1 MGSINYNNY
10 PVSAPF
16 PLKGAGERKK
26 NQNMKINL
34 NISIASAFLFL
45 FQFSFAQKKQEN
57 MGTEEVNVVKEYK
70 PTISDAF
77 KVKEIPVLNDAD
89 NAKKEMIKYS
99 ILPFPVATT
108 FSPAKGKAETVE
120 KEEKE
125 HLFKNYAT
133 FGGGNY
139 GTLNTALY
147 LNHDL
152 NKTDYLGAILRH
164 HSSQGGIKNLELSDK
179 FFDTGIDL
187 KYGSNKK
194 DLSWNIDLGY
204 QNQIFNWYG
213 LPDNFGIFLRPE
225 YRASLVNQIDSQ
237 QSYNTVYLGSKIA
250 INESV
255 FKEISLKF
263 THFSDAYSSSENRF
277 YAKPSFEFDL
287 IDKLIKTD
295 VSFDYLG
302 GSFQKEYFNTNSISY
317 GFANLGLAPSF
328 ALNKNDWT
336 IQIGTGLFYS
346 LDIENKKNK
355 FFIYPQIN
363 ASYKVVGDLM
373 LFYAGANGNL
383 EQNTYSDFVSE
394 NPFLSPTLNIMP
406 TDTRFDIFAGLKGK
420 LTTNVNYTIRTS
432 YLNERNKALFKSN
445 DYSENGTNESYAFGN
460 SMHVV
465 YDNMKT
471 LRFYGEL
478 KAAISEQLSLGVNGT
493 FNSYNNSVQKEAW
506 NLPAIKFNASVDYTV
521 SEKWYG
527 GLNVFYVGERKDQQM
542 NNDLVYI
549 MGISSIDLPIGIV
562 TLRSYFDLNA
572 HVGYKYSNRITAF
585 LRANNITNNGYE
597 KWLNFPVQRFQI
609 VLGAN
614 YKFDF

>member
-1 MGSINYNNY
+1 
-10 PVSAPF
+10 
-16 PLKGAGERKK
+16 
-26 NQNMKINL
+26 
-34 NISIASAFLFL
+34 
-45 FQFSFAQKKQEN
+45 

-89 NAKKEMIKYS
+89 NSKKEMIKYS

-108 FSPAKGKAETVE
+108 FSPAKGKAETLE
-120 KEEKE
+120 KEQQE

-133 FGGGNY
+133 FGAGNY
-139 GTLNTALY
+139 GTLNTAVY

-152 NKTDYLGAILRH
+152 NNTDFLGAILRH

-179 FFDTGIDL
+179 FFDTAIDL
-187 KYGSNKK
+187 TYGSNKK
-194 DLSWNIDLGY
+194 ELSWNLDLGY

-213 LPDNFGIFLRPE
+213 LPDNFGNFLRPE
-225 YRASLVNQIDSQ
+225 YRTSLINQIDSQ
-237 QSYNTVYLGSKIA
+237 QSYNTLYLGSKIA
-250 INESV
+250 INESA

-263 THFSDAYSSSENRF
+263 THFSDAFSSSENRF
-277 YAKPSFEFDL
+277 YAKPSFEFELDN
-287 IDKLIKTD
+287 KLIKTN

-302 GSFQKEYFNTNSISY
+302 GSFQKEYFKTNSISY
-317 GFANLGLAPSF
+317 GFANFGVAPSF

-346 LDIENKKNK
+346 LATENKKNT
-355 FFIYPQIN
+355 FFVYPQIN
-363 ASYKVVGDLM
+363 ASYKIVGDLM
-373 LFYAGANGNL
+373 IFYAGAEGNL
-383 EQNTYSDFVSE
+383 EQNTYSDFVNL
-394 NPFLSPTLNIMP
+394 NPFLSPTLNIAP
-406 TDTRFDIFAGLKGK
+406 TDTRYDIFAGLKGK
-420 LTTNVNYTIRTS
+420 LTTTVNYTIRTS

-445 DYSENGTNESYAFGN
+445 DFNENGTNESYAFGN
-460 SMHVV
+460 SMQVV

-478 KAAISEQLSLGVNGT
+478 KAAISDQLRLGVNGT
-493 FNSYNNSVQKEAW
+493 FSSFKNSVQLEAW
-506 NLPAIKFNASVDYTV
+506 NLPVFKFNATADFTI

-527 GLNVFYVGERKDQQM
+527 GLNLFYVGERKDQQI

-549 MGISSIDLPIGIV
+549 MGSSIFETPTGIV

-572 HVGYKYSNRITAF
+572 HLGYKYSNRITAF

-597 KWLNFPVQRFQI
+597 KWLNYPVQRFQI